1 MMALFLTKVYLTDL
15 GGSEQLTVNNYIANV
30 NAHSVH
36 NFQSFFTIP
45 KFSKSI
51 GNDNLGD

>member
-1 MMALFLTKVYLTDL
+1 MALFLTKVYLTDL